1 VILMMM
7 FGQTRIFF
15 TMARDGLL
23 PSAFSS
29 VHPRFF
35 TPHVITYVTGF
46 VVSLCAALFP
56 VGKLADTSNAGTL
69 LAFAMVS
76 IGVMILRRQQ
86 PDRPR
91 PFRTPLVWIVCPLAV
106 AGCILLFVNLSIV
119 AKVVFAV
126 WAVIGLIL
134 YGLYGYRRSQLSP
147 EGIAR
152 ALEDVV

>member
-1 VILMMM
+1 MMM

-15 TMARDGLL
+15 TMSRDGLL

-46 VVSLCAALFP
+46 VVSFCAALFP

-76 IGVMILRRQQ
+76 IGVLILRKTQ
-86 PDRPR
+86 PERKR
-91 PFRTPLVWIVCPLAV
+91 PFRTPFVWVVCPLAV
-106 AGCILLFVNLSIV
+106 AGCILLFVNLSNV
-119 AKVVFAV
+119 AKGVFAV
-126 WAVIGLIL
+126 WAIIGLVL
-134 YGLYGYRRSQLSP
+134 YRLYGYRRSQLSP
-147 EGIAR
+147 EGIAH